1 MWKTPNP
8 IFLKPN
14 LINKENIIKSFEIN
28 KININKFNEY
38 TINNNLYFHILY
50 FLIFIIGILFLIY
63 KYKEKK
69 KTNNNRVFRK
79 LSKPSLVSKKLCASS
94 KFLLKN
100 KKLKNKI

>member
-14 LINKENIIKSFEIN
+14 LINKEIIIKSID
-28 KININKFNEY
+28 KINISRFSGY

-69 KTNNNRVFRK
+69 GQIIVNK
-79 LSKPSLVSKKLCASS
+79 LSS
-94 KFLLKN
+94 KN
-100 KKLKNKI
+100 KKLKIKEKK